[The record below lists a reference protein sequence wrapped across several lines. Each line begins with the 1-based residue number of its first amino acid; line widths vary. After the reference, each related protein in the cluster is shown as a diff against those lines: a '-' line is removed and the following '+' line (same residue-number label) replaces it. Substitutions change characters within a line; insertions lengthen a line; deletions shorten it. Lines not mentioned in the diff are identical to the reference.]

1 MEILLTDIK
10 KSRLTI
16 TTERVTV
23 KLPLNTTEE
32 YKNKVIEIVNAI
44 IQDIKNKNI
53 SLKYTLRAQL
63 HLHKAIVFTSG
74 SDTNFYCYTRH
85 LPFIEPK
92 TGDVVIYKGE
102 TRIVYFAY
110 EKGDVSLCLKDYE
123 EAGDMVESDTVVN
136 YGDYINTNKNI
147 FDKK

>member
-1 MEILLTDIK
+1 MEILLTDTK

-32 YKNKVIEIVNAI
+32 YNNKAIQIAINIVE
-44 IQDIKNKNI
+44 DIKNKNI

-63 HLHKAIVFTSG
+63 NLHKAIVFTSG
-74 SDTNFYCYTRH
+74 SDSNFYRYIKH

-92 TGDVVIYKGE
+92 TGDIVVYKGE
-102 TRIVYFAY
+102 NRIVYYAY

-123 EAGDMVESDTVVN
+123 EAGDLVESDTVVN